1 VQTVTAI
8 GLLAIVL
15 AFAVARPA
23 RLPEAAMAVPAAVV
37 AVLIGL
43 VSWSDAWSELSAL
56 GPTVGFLAAILVY
69 TSPWGGNY
77 PRLQLLTVGQLLES
91 KQFEYPHL
99 TGGNVTHRR
108 HPAS

>member
-43 VSWSDAWSELSAL
+43 VSWSDAWSELSAV
-56 GPTVGFLAAILVY
+56 GPTVGFLAAGCIRFPPRK
-69 TSPWGGNY
+69 TSHRDNLSSL
-77 PRLQLLTVGQLLES
+77 PR
-91 KQFEYPHL
+91 
-99 TGGNVTHRR
+99 
-108 HPAS
+108 